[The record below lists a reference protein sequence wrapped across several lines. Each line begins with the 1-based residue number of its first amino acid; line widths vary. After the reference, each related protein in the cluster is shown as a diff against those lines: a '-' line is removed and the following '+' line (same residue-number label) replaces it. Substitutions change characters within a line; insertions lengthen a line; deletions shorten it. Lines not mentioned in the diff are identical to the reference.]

1 MSAPPGL
8 ESRTPGGAYPEH
20 PISDRPGTLLMQKYR
35 SMPRQQLGRLIFLA
49 AALIG
54 FSLSIALWFTDHQ
67 MEGIYVGI
75 WVPSIL
81 AFGAF
86 WFITREEG

>member
-1 MSAPPGL
+1 
-8 ESRTPGGAYPEH
+8 
-20 PISDRPGTLLMQKYR
+20 MQKYR
-35 SMPRQQLGRLIFLA
+35 SMPRPQLGRLVFLA

-54 FSLSIALWFTDHQ
+54 FFLSVALWFTDHHA
-67 MEGIYVGI
+67 EGIYVGL

-86 WFITREEG
+86 WFITLEAR